1 MLKRFTCVTVA
12 TLLSEADGVFTLEEE
27 QRIVLKAFL
36 DRLHFFSLVT
46 TGFGENLV
54 KHCSA

>member
-1 MLKRFTCVTVA
+1 MLPKRFACVTVA
-12 TLLSEADGVFTLEEE
+12 TLLSEVDGVFTLKE

-36 DRLHFFSLVT
+36 DRPHFFSLVT

-54 KHCSA
+54 KHCSV